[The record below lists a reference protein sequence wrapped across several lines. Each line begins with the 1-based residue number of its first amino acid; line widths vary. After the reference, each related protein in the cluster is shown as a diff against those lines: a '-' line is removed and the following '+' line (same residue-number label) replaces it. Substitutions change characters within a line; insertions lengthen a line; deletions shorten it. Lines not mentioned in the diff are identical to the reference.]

1 MRVPAVEDYLN
12 LVRRLGAGGINRSE
26 NDLSSNLNNALSSH
40 GLHGVVDT
48 GAGINRSKRP
58 DISLYLDPAAAD
70 VGGAADVVI
79 EAKKP
84 SELVRFASLLDALA
98 DEALWRDK
106 FIPYVSAHAERVSW
120 FVLTT
125 FERFLAVPI
134 SEEMRRGVQIPAWPE
149 RDDARRAALE
159 GAISFD
165 LTSPGGAADWSR
177 WCEDTLSPSGL
188 YAPPL
193 SEILD
198 IRAVAGAEDLERFAS
213 ALADVVVGPEGRPT
227 PGGALISNIR
237 LATASVE
244 ELPEAVHRALLV
256 YTMAAHGG
264 MSVDAAGT
272 YLRRK
277 WREELAEFVAASV
290 HSLIGRLFSVKV
302 IEDSFCVPADPP
314 LIPREEWVFHCTR
327 FDDVA
332 PAELPAAFFGALAG
346 LSQAD
351 NRAVRD
357 LAATG
362 RFYDWLAP
370 QVNPPAFRRLVALFV
385 SHAFEQLDEDLLGRF
400 FEIYAQRVDRR
411 RRRQLGQYYTPLPIV
426 RHMWRIAMGVA
437 RERGVA
443 GDLVALDPGTGSGT
457 FLIEGANRLHEEGVA
472 RFWDRLIGFDISP
485 QAIGIAQTNLYLA
498 ILARLDREE
507 AEEVGSLRLYPTDAL
522 DPRNGARLRSVLP
535 LLADESTRVFIQQR
549 IQLSEAVKQQS
560 RFPLV
565 IGNPPYR
572 NNSNQTLAQ
581 VAERFPMLLRSSR
594 DNARR
599 QERNIRDDYAW
610 FFAAADHFV
619 ADRGIIA
626 FVVSD
631 SFCYATSYR
640 FFREDLLRRYTVRAL
655 VNLGA
660 GVFRDVGPRTQF
672 VIVVLERRTE
682 DLTRADACEPV
693 PYQDLRPLALGSE
706 AMGTAADPR
715 LVTLDRGELPEA
727 TPHQPTRARTF
738 MLFPASDIVP
748 VVEGFPNVLHG
759 KSPRRVFLKKWP
771 GLITA
776 FDELFRGDTQDEVA
790 ARFRRFYETVG
801 LDDPAAREGALDAFA
816 AEIGA
821 TSPKNRGRLGLMAQ
835 QAAEGGLRFSA
846 DRVRRI
852 VTGGAPNSVAWYPAE
867 RLTAW
872 IYYEPDLRVPRN
884 VHEGRDPGYGAMSQW
899 RDHDS
904 HGIDPKLVFT
914 TGTNPDFGLKA
925 LIVSGDWLV
934 KSHGGESQQFHYTGL
949 EDPTRP
955 PNLAGPNNLGDDA
968 QVFYEALITAG
979 GRPDDFLFYVA
990 GIYNAQ
996 LAEDYLMGS
1005 RTNVM
1010 RIPLDPALVEDGR
1023 AGTLIG
1029 LAREVHALQ
1038 WILVEGS
1045 EGVDQEAAE
1054 AALEPDLLSHL
1065 GYELR
1070 PGSGGR
1076 FRQRPKWVA
1085 TDVTRERVE
1094 EQIGGLREDIDTA
1107 ARAVFAG

>member
-1 MRVPAVEDYLN
+1 MPAVEEYLD
-12 LVRRLGAGGINRSE
+12 LVHRLGTGGINRSE
-26 NDLSSNLNNALSSH
+26 NDLSSNLKNALASH

-48 GAGINRSKRP
+48 GAGANRSKRP
-58 DISLYLDPAAAD
+58 DVSLYVDPAAAD
-70 VGGAADVVI
+70 VGGAADVII

-84 SELVRFASLLDALA
+84 SELARFGTLVDALID
-98 DEALWRDK
+98 DELWGDK
-106 FIPYVSAHAERVSW
+106 FIPYVAAHGERVSW

-134 SEEMRRGVQIPAWPE
+134 AEEVRRAVQVPGWPAS
-149 RDDARRAALE
+149 DADRRAALD
-159 GAISFD
+159 GSVSFD
-165 LTSPGGAADWSR
+165 LTSGEGAADWSR
-177 WCEDTLSPSGL
+177 WCGETLTPARL
-188 YAPPL
+188 DPPPL

-198 IRAVAGAEDLERFAS
+198 IRQVSGSDALEHFAS

-237 LATASVE
+237 LAAASVD
-244 ELPEAVHRALLV
+244 ELPEAAHRALLV

-264 MSVDAAGT
+264 MSIEAAGV

-277 WREELAEFVAASV
+277 WREELSEFVAASV

-314 LIPREEWVFHCTR
+314 LIPRQEWVFHSTR
-327 FDDVA
+327 FDGIA
-332 PAELPAAFFGALAG
+332 PGDLPGAFFAALAG
-346 LSQAD
+346 LSQAH
-351 NRAVRD
+351 NPAVRD

-370 QVNPPAFRRLVALFV
+370 QVNAPAFRRLVALFA
-385 SHAFEQLDEDLLGRF
+385 SHGFGQLDEDLLGRF

-426 RHMWRIAMGVA
+426 RHMWRTAMDIARA
-437 RERGVA
+437 RGVA
-443 GDLVALDPGTGSGT
+443 GELVALDPGTGSGT
-457 FLIEGANRLHEEGVA
+457 FLIEGANRLHAEGIA
-472 RFWDRLIGFDISP
+472 RFWDRLTGFDISP

-498 ILARLDREE
+498 ILARLDRTE

-549 IQLSEAVKQQS
+549 IELSETVKQQS

-619 ADRGIIA
+619 ADRGIIT

-631 SFCYATSYR
+631 SFCYAPSYR
-640 FFREDLLRRYTVRAL
+640 FFREDLLRRYVVRSL
-655 VNLGA
+655 VNLGT

-672 VIVVLERRTE
+672 VIVVLERRAQ
-682 DLTRADACEPV
+682 DLSRADDCESI
-693 PYQDLRPLALGSE
+693 PYQDLRPLARGSE
-706 AMGTAADPR
+706 RIGTAADPR
-715 LVTLDRGELPEA
+715 LIALDRGNLPDVE
-727 TPHQPTRARTF
+727 PHQPTRARSF
-738 MLFPASDIVP
+738 MLYPASDIVS

-776 FDELFRGDTQDEVA
+776 FDELFRGDTQDELV
-790 ARFRRFYETVG
+790 ARFRRFYGIVGIADAETRE
-801 LDDPAAREGALDAFA
+801 AALEVFA
-816 AEIGA
+816 IEIGA
-821 TSPKNRGRLGLMAQ
+821 TSPKNRGRLSLMAE
-835 QAAEGGLRFSA
+835 QAAAGGLRFSV

-852 VTGGAPNSVAWYPAE
+852 VTGGAPNDVTWYPGE

-872 IYYEPDLRVPRN
+872 IYYEPELRVPRN
-884 VHEGRDPGYGAMSQW
+884 VHEGRNPGYGTMSQW
-899 RDHDS
+899 RDHAS
-904 HGIDPKLVFT
+904 HGIGLKLVFT
-914 TGTNPDFGLKA
+914 TATNPEFGLKA
-925 LIVSGDWLV
+925 LVVAGDWLV

-968 QVFYEALITAG
+968 QVFFEALVAAG
-979 GRPDDFLFYVA
+979 RRPEDFLFYVA
-990 GIYNAQ
+990 GIYNSQ
-996 LAEDYLMGS
+996 LSQDYLEGS

-1010 RIPLDPALVEDGR
+1010 RIPLGPALVTDGR
-1023 AGTLIG
+1023 AGALID
-1029 LAREVHALQ
+1029 LARELHALH
-1038 WILVEGS
+1038 WILVEGAT
-1045 EGVDQEAAE
+1045 GVDRAAAE
-1054 AALEPDLLSHL
+1054 AALDPELIAEL
-1065 GYELR
+1065 GFELHA
-1070 PGSGGR
+1070 GSGGR

-1085 TDVTRERVE
+1085 TNLARERVAE
-1094 EQIGGLREDIDTA
+1094 RVADLREELDGA
-1107 ARAVFAG
+1107 ALAVFAG